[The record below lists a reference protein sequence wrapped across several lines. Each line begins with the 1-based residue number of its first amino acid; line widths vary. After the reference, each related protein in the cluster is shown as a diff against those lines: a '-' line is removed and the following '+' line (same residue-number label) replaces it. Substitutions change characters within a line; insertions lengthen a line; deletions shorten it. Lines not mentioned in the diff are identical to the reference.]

1 MKYFLPLLFSMTFM
15 ACPASLGDLIDLPLS
30 TAEVASGLKEALN
43 VGTNEASGFLSQTDG
58 YYKSA
63 YKIFLPEEARKVTD
77 KLKFVPGFNKVEEVI
92 LEKINRAAE
101 DAASKAGPIF
111 LGAIK
116 SMTIN
121 DAMGI
126 LMGEKNAATQYLHRS
141 TFEALYAEFQ
151 PVLLN
156 SLEKFNA
163 VTYWE
168 DAVNTYN
175 KIPLLEDVNPRLD
188 DYVAREALKGLFSLV
203 EKKEE
208 GIRTDVSQ
216 RVTPL
221 LQKVF
226 AKQDAKG

>member
-15 ACPASLGDLIDLPLS
+15 ACPASLGDLIDIPLS

-43 VGTNEASGFLSQTDG
+43 AGTNEAAGFLSQTDG

-77 KLKFVPGFNKVEEVI
+77 KLKFLPAFNKIEEVV

-126 LMGEKNAATQYLHRS
+126 LMGEKDAATQYLHRN
-141 TFEALYAEFQ
+141 TFESLYAEFQ

-188 DYVAREALKGLFSLV
+188 DYVAREALKGLFSLI

>member
-1 MKYFLPLLFSMTFM
+1 MKYFLPVLFSLTF
-15 ACPASLGDLIDLPLS
+15 AGCPASLGDLIDVPLS

-43 VGTNEASGFLSQTDG
+43 IGTNEAAGFLSQKDG

-63 YKIFLPEEARKVTD
+63 YKILLPEEARKVTE
-77 KLKFVPGFNKVEEVI
+77 KLKFLPAFNQIEEIV

-101 DAASKAGPIF
+101 DAASKAAPIF
-111 LGAIK
+111 LDAIR

-126 LMGEKNAATQYLHRS
+126 LMGEKNAATQYLHRN
-141 TFEALYAEFQ
+141 TFESLYAEFQ

-163 VTYWE
+163 VSYWE
-168 DAVNTYN
+168 DAVNVYN
-175 KIPLLEDVNPRLD
+175 KIPLVQDANPRLD

-203 EKKEE
+203 EQKEA
-208 GIRTDVSQ
+208 GIRNDVSQ

-226 AKQDAKG
+226 AKQDAS